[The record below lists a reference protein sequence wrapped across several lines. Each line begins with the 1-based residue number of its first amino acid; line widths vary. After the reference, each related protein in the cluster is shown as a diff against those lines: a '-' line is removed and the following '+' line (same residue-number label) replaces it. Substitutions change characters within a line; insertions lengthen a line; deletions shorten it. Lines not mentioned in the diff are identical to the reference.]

1 MITRKRFL
9 FLGSLGILSA
19 LTPSFLFSKTFSGS
33 TEDIKSLLK
42 KARKYRKQK
51 KYNLAKNTY
60 EEVLVLDPT
69 EIRAYNG
76 IRRILLDKKN
86 KEYEV
91 ILLYQQALS
100 NIPNNFRL
108 KQRLYNEYF
117 KVAVGNKKVLK
128 KLNISGRMLSYVKS
142 KYEELLSGHPEKKNI
157 QNQLNKI
164 NKYIS
169 LNVDLG
175 NPHHNKSLKTY
186 RKEQKKNHKKRFDG
200 FNSEQAT
207 QMLSQLESKSFS
219 KDRKQH
225 IREMQ
230 KLSIRAL
237 RKEKKHSEAFNLAY
251 KSLNSNVSD
260 PYFIKQFRDLARQQK
275 QYDKLLNFETQNHQ
289 SKNNFWSAI
298 SLFDIHYIIASTQ
311 NQTPNAMMNNLI
323 QFMEEKRETPDQA
336 FELITRKIKT
346 DILNNDINQAK
357 VKILEQCKN
366 MMGVSCTHLIDRMN
380 VIIANYYKKLGDV
393 ESMNQILK
401 IANTPKVFLENPN
414 ELIKAVAAMN
424 INRSYEKSLHIQ
436 NLQKKINSL

>member
-19 LTPSFLFSKTFSGS
+19 LTPSFLFSKTFSRS
-33 TEDIKSLLK
+33 LEDIKSLLK

-51 KYNLAKNTY
+51 KYSLAKSTY
-60 EEVLVLDPT
+60 EEVLTLDPT

-91 ILLYQQALS
+91 ILLYQHALS

-169 LNVDLG
+169 LNVDLE
-175 NPHHNKSLKTY
+175 NSHHNKSLKIY

-200 FNSEQAT
+200 LNSEQAS
-207 QMLSQLESKSFS
+207 QMLSKLESKSFS
-219 KDRKQH
+219 EDRKQH

-230 KLSIRAL
+230 KISIRAL

-260 PYFIKQFRDLARQQK
+260 PYFIKQFRDLARHQK
-275 QYDKLLNFETQNHQ
+275 QYNELLDFETQNHQ

-311 NQTPNAMMNNLI
+311 NQTPNAIMNNLI

-346 DILNNDINQAK
+346 DLLNNNTSQAK
-357 VKILEQCKN
+357 ARILEQCKN

-380 VIIANYYKKLGDV
+380 VIIANYYKKLGNVD
-393 ESMNQILK
+393 SMNQILK
-401 IANTPKVFLENPN
+401 IANTPKIFLESPN
-414 ELIKAVAAMN
+414 ELIKAVASMN
-424 INRSYEKSLHIQ
+424 INRSYEKSIHIQ
-436 NLQKKINSL
+436 NLQKKINTL